1 MNHRN
6 DILIELK
13 EISPTLLNLKENEKP
28 LVIPADYFEQL
39 VNSCLAETET
49 ESSFLSSIKKEKTE
63 VPINYFDTFGD
74 SIFTKIKEQEKTI
87 KQGKIIEFPKQSAK
101 IYRIFKRVTIAA
113 SVVAVVFFMKQVQQ
127 PNLPINDC
135 TDGIACLTQEEI
147 YNYLN
152 VNSHE
157 FGTEQIKK
165 AVQDNIETTET
176 SSISVNDEE
185 LNTYLENNTL
195 LLDSEDA
202 YTDIF

>member
-87 KQGKIIEFPKQSAK
+87 KQGKIIEFPKQSVK

>member
-39 VNSCLAETET
+39 VNSCLAEIDT

>member
-176 SSISVNDEE
+176 STISVNDEE

>member
-1 MNHRN
+1 MSHRN

>member
-1 MNHRN
+1 
-6 DILIELK
+6 
-13 EISPTLLNLKENEKP
+13 
-28 LVIPADYFEQL
+28 
-39 VNSCLAETET
+39 
-49 ESSFLSSIKKEKTE
+49 
-63 VPINYFDTFGD
+63 
-74 SIFTKIKEQEKTI
+74 
-87 KQGKIIEFPKQSAK
+87 
-101 IYRIFKRVTIAA
+101 
-113 SVVAVVFFMKQVQQ
+113 
-127 PNLPINDC
+127 PINDC

>member
-1 MNHRN
+1 
-6 DILIELK
+6 
-13 EISPTLLNLKENEKP
+13 
-28 LVIPADYFEQL
+28 
-39 VNSCLAETET
+39 LAETET

>member
-176 SSISVNDEE
+176 STISVNDEE

-195 LLDSEDA
+195 LLESEDA